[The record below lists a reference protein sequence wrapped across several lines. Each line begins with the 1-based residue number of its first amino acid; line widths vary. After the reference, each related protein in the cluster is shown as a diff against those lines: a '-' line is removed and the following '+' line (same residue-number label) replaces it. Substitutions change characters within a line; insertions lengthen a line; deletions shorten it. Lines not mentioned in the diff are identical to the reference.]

1 MILLLVFFLMF
12 SIFQPKSVLAS
23 DLDLTCNDSG
33 CTPSPVNDYFP
44 TDKWYP
50 GKEISKTFRIH
61 NTGSSKKTAAL
72 GTYDESSTGAI
83 TSATSLTVK
92 SLPSGSTVWTGTFS
106 EVFNNDEIS
115 LGEIDVQEIKEYQ
128 LVLLMDSSAGN
139 TLADQSLSFSL
150 KIGLLAPP
158 ESPTATSTPPSPTP
172 TPTLTQAAATSTFAR
187 FVIRTDLNRTI
198 VTVAPVLGIEEAR
211 VNRPYAG
218 RINPWMS
225 PLFRGASCRISYWG
239 LIGFAVQML
248 LSWIFIRIYHRKNF
262 QIITLALALF
272 MALTVLFALKSTCF
286 SFLPLFWL
294 GLGILSLSN
303 YLVILSHYSQSPN

>member
-1 MILLLVFFLMF
+1 MIFLLFLFLML

-33 CTPSPVNDYFP
+33 CTPSPVTDYFP

-61 NTGSSKKTAAL
+61 NTSGSKKSAAL

-92 SLPSGSTVWTGTFS
+92 SLPSGSTVWTGTFT

-172 TPTLTQAAATSTFAR
+172 TPTLNQGAAFSR
-187 FVIRTDLNRTI
+187 FVIRTDLNRTV
-198 VTVAPVLGIEEAR
+198 VTVVPVLGIEEAR
-211 VNRPYAG
+211 ATRPVAG
-218 RINPWMS
+218 RSNLWMS
-225 PLFRGASCRISYWG
+225 PLFRGATCRISYWG

-248 LSWIFIRIYHRKNF
+248 LSWIFIKIYRRKNF
-262 QIITLALALF
+262 QIIALALALF
-272 MALTVLFALKSTCF
+272 MVLTVLFGLNSTCF
-286 SFLPLFWL
+286 SFLTLFWL
-294 GLGILSLSN
+294 GLGIMSLST
-303 YLVILSHYSQSPN
+303 YMVIFSYTSSRI